1 VLLTASGA
9 AGGAAVGTVIGD
21 RTVIAT
27 TPSGITVVKGA
38 EDEVI
43 LPQFLASL
51 YELISDKANE
61 SIVFGYA
68 YSKSLL
74 KPPVPNNH
82 GSTTQT

>member
-68 YSKSLL
+68 Y
-74 KPPVPNNH
+74 
-82 GSTTQT
+82 